1 MKYLLIL
8 FVLLIALT
16 QCVRNSNSC
25 PTLVHTCRE
34 NVTNTVDTNSNTNKF
49 KRAARTRTTDL
60 PSINEQTDE
69 ILELDDDWWT
79 WVMRM
84 PV

>member
-8 FVLLIALT
+8 FVLVLALT

-34 NVTNTVDTNSNTNKF
+34 NATNTMDKKNNTNKS
-49 KRAARTRTTDL
+49 KRAAATTSVLLSAIDADTL
-60 PSINEQTDE
+60 NT
-69 ILELDDDWWT
+69 DDWARIKT
-79 WVMRM
+79 L
-84 PV
+84 PASG